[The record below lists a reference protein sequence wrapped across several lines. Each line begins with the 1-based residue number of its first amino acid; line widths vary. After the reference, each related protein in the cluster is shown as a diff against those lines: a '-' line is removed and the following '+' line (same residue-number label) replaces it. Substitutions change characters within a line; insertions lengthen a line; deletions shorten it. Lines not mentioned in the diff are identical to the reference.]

1 MSTYKIKS
9 ILDHYIIIEYR
20 IPNGSLREI
29 TVGIQKEWNKQKIE
43 EEIARQ
49 KNLAD
54 QKEIK
59 LDLAQYFYKGEE
71 LEFVDIISEE
81 ERIEQMNKQFEEEHK
96 LLVEEENQRFLNQ
109 IIEYRNTE
117 IDYGQVR
124 WYSYPSI
131 EEQLDALYW
140 MRQGIMEPIQKIDA
154 KIAEI
159 KQAYPK
165 NECTNLTCGDLDTM
179 FADQRP
185 TDYLDELRKRNIQA
199 DFLE

>member
-9 ILDHYIIIEYR
+9 LLDHTIIIEYR
-20 IPNGSLREI
+20 IPNGSLRELTI
-29 TVGIQKEWNKQKIE
+29 GIDKEWDKQKIE
-43 EEIARQ
+43 KEIARQ

-59 LDLAQYFYKGEE
+59 LDLAQYFHKGEE
-71 LEFVDIISEE
+71 LEFVDVISEE
-81 ERIEQMNKQFEEEHK
+81 ERIEQMNKQFEEEQK
-96 LLVEEENQRFLNQ
+96 LLIEEESKKFLDKVNQ
-109 IIEYRNTE
+109 YRNTE
-117 IDYGQVR
+117 VDYGQVR
-124 WYSYPSI
+124 WYSYPST

-140 MRQGIMEPIQKIDA
+140 MRQGVMEPIQKIDA

-199 DFLE
+199 DFLQ